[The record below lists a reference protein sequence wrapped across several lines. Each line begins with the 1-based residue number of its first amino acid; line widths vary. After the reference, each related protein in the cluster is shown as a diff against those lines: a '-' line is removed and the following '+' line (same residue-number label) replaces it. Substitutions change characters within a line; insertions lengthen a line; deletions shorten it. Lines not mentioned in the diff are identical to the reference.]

1 MNIKVLIGIQ
11 ARFNSVRFPGKSCLP
26 FNKQHTIA
34 GQVVNQALRAKPW
47 LRNVADIQVALL
59 LPRGEKMPF
68 PNKSVS
74 YFYGE
79 EHDVL
84 SRYARANEEYKADW
98 VVRLTGDCC
107 WMTSH
112 IIAKCI
118 RAAISTNSD
127 YTSNVLVRSFME
139 GLDCEV
145 MSAPLLEYLDAAA
158 TSDIDR
164 EHVTFKFVNDVLKGT
179 APKQFRVHTV
189 LSEYDFSDIK
199 TSIDTKDEYIECLN
213 KVRGLE
219 DKTELARSFGGV
231 TN

>member
-1 MNIKVLIGIQ
+1 MAKVLIGIQ
-11 ARFNSVRFPGKSCLP
+11 ARSNSVRFPGKSSLP
-26 FNKQHTIA
+26 FNKQNTVA
-34 GQVVNQALRAKPW
+34 GQVVQQALRARPW
-47 LRNVADIQVALL
+47 LRNIADTTVCLL
-59 LPRGEKMPF
+59 LPVGDHMPY
-68 PNKSVS
+68 PSHSVE
-74 YFYGE
+74 YFYGD

-84 SRYARANEEYKADW
+84 SRYAKANEKYQADF

-112 IIAKCI
+112 IIAKCL

-145 MSAPLLEYLDAAA
+145 MSASLLEYLDASA

-164 EHVTFKFVNDVLKGT
+164 EHVTYKFVNDLLKNK
-179 APKQFRVHTV
+179 APEHFKVHTV
-189 LSEYDFSDIK
+189 MSEYDLSYLK
-199 TSIDTKDEYIECLN
+199 TSIDTKDEYIDCLQ
-213 KVRGLE
+213 KVRAME
-219 DKTELARSFGGV
+219 EKVEIARKFGGV